1 MHSSFSPAY
10 YKYSTSHTDGSFRDI
25 KLLNA
30 KFYFHIS
37 VFILLIISSQKL
49 FVTSLYQ
56 PVGNEADFKKN
67 FCFYKSLGWSPLS
80 GLGKGLAV
88 GETVTGEPGINKP
101 W

>member
-10 YKYSTSHTDGSFRDI
+10 YKYSTNHTDGSFRDI

-67 FCFYKSLGWSPLS
+67 FICLFWTVNIFYGSKFFFKSWNNI
-80 GLGKGLAV
+80 
-88 GETVTGEPGINKP
+88 E
-101 W
+101 